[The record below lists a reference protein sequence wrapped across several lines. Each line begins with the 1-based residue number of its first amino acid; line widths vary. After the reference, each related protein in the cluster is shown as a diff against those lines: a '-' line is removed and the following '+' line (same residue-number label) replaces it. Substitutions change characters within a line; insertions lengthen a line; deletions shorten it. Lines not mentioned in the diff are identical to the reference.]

1 MTTTTTDTSPEISF
15 ILTSK
20 KTVNYFEEK
29 FHDFSKEEIE
39 LSLEI
44 GANAVQFN
52 RNHTTKH
59 DPKIIELTTALA
71 KEKEFGARMWQ
82 EFEKNMKSSV
92 DERMK
97 VVEQVN
103 SFHLNSLQR
112 EHEKEF
118 GRIETVVNNANQ
130 LSHQISTIIANVA
143 STATAAANAAAAA
156 SVVGPP
162 TTQVSMVEKG
172 NAGEDVFA
180 EIAAKAFRDF
190 EGFELI
196 DTHKQSHKGDRHL
209 VFKDFTVMCDSKK
222 YSNGVNALSREK
234 IRADLKRQQHI
245 PFAWMI
251 SLDTKIDKFGRAP
264 FMFDWIS
271 RDQCVCYIN
280 SLLSFERPEEILRAV
295 WFTCREFHQI
305 NQSLEKETAEMVE
318 WKSNQV
324 QIVERVE
331 KSRKR
336 LRELKTNIQ
345 QLKVCAD
352 HLEEDIC
359 SILNFA
365 ANEQQNALHS
375 VLKWWTTWAIDSSS
389 SSSSSSASASSLA
402 MKMAWNHY
410 KKHVDSNATNK
421 IDNIQSFKEYLHGII
436 GVPMNENKT
445 QIYGF
450 SLKTTASSSSSSP
463 GTPTQT
469 SNNLYIAT
477 ERHLA

>member
-1 MTTTTTDTSPEISF
+1 MTTTTDTSENNNIISF
-15 ILTSK
+15 TLTSK
-20 KTVNYFEEK
+20 KAVNYFEEK

-39 LSLEI
+39 FILEI
-44 GANAVQFN
+44 GASAVEFN

-59 DPKIIELTTALA
+59 DPKIIELTAALA
-71 KEKEFGARMWQ
+71 KEKEFGAKMWQ
-82 EFEKNMKSSV
+82 EFEKNMKSAI

-97 VVEQVN
+97 MVEQVN
-103 SFHLNSLQR
+103 AFHLNSLQR
-112 EHEKEF
+112 EHDKDF

-156 SVVGPP
+156 SVVVPP
-162 TTQVSMVEKG
+162 PSNSNQVSMVEKG

-336 LRELKTNIQ
+336 LRELKTNIN
-345 QLKVCAD
+345 QLKLCAD

-375 VLKWWTTWAIDSSS
+375 VLKWWTTWAK
-389 SSSSSSASASSLA
+389 ASHPEETLST
-402 MKMAWNHY
+402 KTAWNHY
-410 KKHVDSNATNK
+410 KKYGATAVDGDQK
-421 IDNIQSFKEYLHGII
+421 LDNIQSFKEYLHSII

-445 QIYGF
+445 QIIGF
-450 SLKTTASSSSSSP
+450 NLPTVKNVAAASTTP
-463 GTPTQT
+463 NG
-469 SNNLYIAT
+469 LYIAT
-477 ERHLA
+477 ERIDANR